1 MHLEQER
8 ACELCLR
15 VFAIEY
21 EFVGERIP
29 TIRDTMTMLLLP
41 CPRCG
46 HANPVHMIPYAGN
59 IVCRRLEAPKRDE
72 AMTGV
77 LVGAGLAKSSTRTV

>member
-1 MHLEQER
+1 MHIEQER

-21 EFVGERIP
+21 EFVGERLP
-29 TIRDTMTMLLLP
+29 TIRDTITMMLLP

-46 HANPVHMIPYAGN
+46 HANPVYMIPYAGN
-59 IVCRRLEAPKRDE
+59 IVCRRIEAPRLE
-72 AMTGV
+72 EPANGI
-77 LVGAGLAKSSTRTV
+77 LVPSGRGISSTRTA

>member
-1 MHLEQER
+1 MHIEQER

-21 EFVGERIP
+21 EFVGERLP
-29 TIRDTMTMLLLP
+29 TMRDTIAMLLLP

-46 HANPVHMIPYAGN
+46 HANQVYLIPYAGN
-59 IVCRRLEAPKRDE
+59 IVCRRLETARPE
-72 AMTGV
+72 EPANAL
-77 LVGAGLAKSSTRTV
+77 LVASGRGISSTRTV